1 MAARFDTR
9 GFLTDG
15 LTVVARMCGCTQED
29 VAHKIGFLSTGA
41 TPMLPWSSQR
51 LALVERIAEDCV
63 RAGGMAPSGF
73 VNTELENSITQHLPE
88 FLLPH
93 QRRLLASMLLQE
105 MIATNMAVFEAMGS
119 HHSISCLTQAIW
131 ASPALPFNS
140 SGGVLWCAPGVGKTI
155 LSLALALVTGI
166 RTLVVVP
173 AGLVRQWEREAQRFG
188 VPCCCLYGNHRD
200 DGSLVV
206 ITSYETLVK
215 RREVPLCD
223 RLVCDEATE
232 RSSESNIVQLLNAAD
247 FSRRWVLTASILGK
261 KDSYDALATVDE
273 LLACTP
279 RNYPVSKVTVGT
291 VVEAVRP
298 DMVDSQ
304 GLRELSTGTR
314 HKFAK
319 HYLKR
324 LCFPRHRCPVLGRLS
339 TVIHFSN
346 EVPVQTRTE
355 VTRVAVQQDT
365 RDVYEARRWWG
376 WSRNLRVVPLLRLGL
391 NFQLTSE
398 ELINRL
404 RSLRPDDLRQF
415 TDGRSV
421 QMQPLRC
428 ETAAQLVER
437 LLQAGDNNADY
448 YRTQVSLL
456 ASDDEIC
463 PICLDHI
470 PRHDSVITQCGHLY
484 HRECAQRALRATG
497 ACWCRFRLRDG
508 PAMFALNTVP
518 EVVDEL
524 PTVNASRIESSL
536 TPTPKL
542 LRVMEHAAELLA
554 HNTPHL
560 IFVEKAVTAR
570 FIQQQ
575 LAAMFPGRVAALD
588 SDCPIGRKQRLM
600 SDFQD
605 GAFDALVLTYRAGGI
620 GVNFQRARS
629 IILADAPM
637 YEQQYIQAVGRV
649 LRFGQTETTVRVTM
663 YCVEN
668 TMEHHLPWRNN
679 AFDWSA
685 VNFGFYVE

>member
-15 LTVVARMCGCTQED
+15 LRVVSRMCGCTCED
-29 VAHKIGFLSTGA
+29 IAHKIGFLSTSD
-41 TPMLPWSSQR
+41 TPTLPWASQR
-51 LALVERIAEDCV
+51 LSLVERIAEDCV

-73 VNTELENSITQHLPE
+73 VNTDLENAITPQLPE

-93 QRRLLASMLLQE
+93 QRGLLASMLLQE
-105 MIATNMAVFEAMGS
+105 MIATNLAVFEAMGS

-131 ASPALPFNS
+131 AAPELPFNS

-155 LSLALALVTGI
+155 LSLALALVTGV

-173 AGLVRQWEREAQRFG
+173 AGLVRQWESEARRFG
-188 VPCCCLYGNHRD
+188 VPCCCLYGNRRD

-261 KDSYDALATVDE
+261 KDSYDALATVDD

-291 VVEAVRP
+291 VVEAVRA
-298 DMVDSQ
+298 DTVDSL

-324 LCFPRHRCPVLGRLS
+324 LAFPRHRCPVLGRLS

-346 EVPVQTRTE
+346 DVPVQTRTE
-355 VTRVAVQQDT
+355 CTRVRVAQDT
-365 RDVYEARRWWG
+365 RAVYDARRWWG
-376 WSRNLRVVPLLRLGL
+376 WSRNLRVVPMLRLGL
-391 NFQLTSE
+391 NFQFTSE
-398 ELINRL
+398 ELIDRL

-428 ETAAQLVER
+428 ETATELVDQLVRVGENT
-437 LLQAGDNNADY
+437 AEY

-470 PRHDSVITQCGHLY
+470 PRHDCVLTQCGHLH

-497 ACWCRFRLRDG
+497 QCWCRFRLRDG
-508 PAMFALNTVP
+508 PALFALNTVP
-518 EVVDEL
+518 DVVDV
-524 PTVNASRIESSL
+524 PPVSNASRIESSL
-536 TPTPKL
+536 TPTAKL
-542 LRVMEHAAELLA
+542 LRVMEHASELLSQG
-554 HNTPHL
+554 TPHL
-560 IFVEKAVTAR
+560 IFVEKAITAR

-575 LAAMFPGRVAALD
+575 LAAVFPGRIAALD
-588 SDCPIGRKQRLM
+588 SDCSIGRKQRLM
-600 SDFQD
+600 AEFQD
-605 GAFDALVLTYRAGGI
+605 GGFDALVLTYRAGGI

-629 IILADAPM
+629 VLLADAPL
-637 YEQQYIQAVGRV
+637 YEQQYIQAIGRV
-649 LRFGQTETTVRVTM
+649 LRFGQVESTVNVAM

-668 TMEHHLPWRNN
+668 TMEQDLPWRNN
-679 AFDWSA
+679 TIDWSG
-685 VNFGFYVE
+685 VSFGFYME